1 MWPSMRRPSLRHT
14 AIAVVLIGCAGLAAA
29 AQLRVGHH
37 VVAATDRADVSVMD
51 ETTGS
56 LGNIPG
62 NMAARRRAP
71 ELSDEDRFHIYE
83 GVMRIPDAPTVD
95 EPPAEVA
102 EALPGEVEL
111 QDMPMSVTRKL
122 PQVSDLKFV
131 KFDDRILVV
140 NPASRVVVAMIP
152 RYKLIQ

>member
-1 MWPSMRRPSLRHT
+1 MRRPSLRHT

-37 VVAATDRADVSVMD
+37 VVAATDSADVSVMD

-56 LGNIPG
+56 LGNIV
-62 NMAARRRAP
+62 ARRATP

-83 GVMRIPDAPTVD
+83 GVMRTPDAPTVD

-102 EALPGEVEL
+102 EALPGEVPL
-111 QDMPMSVTRKL
+111 QDMPISVTRKL

-140 NPASRVVVAMIP
+140 NPSSRVVVAMIP
-152 RYKLIQ
+152 RYKLIE

>member
-1 MWPSMRRPSLRHT
+1 MWPSMRRLSLRHT

-37 VVAATDRADVSVMD
+37 VFGYRVVAATDGADVSVMD

-71 ELSDEDRFHIYE
+71 ELSDEDRFYIYE
-83 GVMRIPDAPTVD
+83 GVMRTPDAPTVD
-95 EPPAEVA
+95 
-102 EALPGEVEL
+102 
-111 QDMPMSVTRKL
+111 
-122 PQVSDLKFV
+122 
-131 KFDDRILVV
+131 
-140 NPASRVVVAMIP
+140 
-152 RYKLIQ
+152 